1 MAQVRINISSCLIS
15 GKKNVN
21 DWFANERSQIGLEN
35 FSAVVDTQ
43 KLVIWWKSPNSSTVY
58 DLIIPVLNKIKELS
72 TPQSPT
78 ISFITGTIE
87 SDFQINLDC
96 LSEGDAKDTSLYPYL
111 YTIDRQY
118 IEKGVQ
124 SNVSH

>member
-21 DWFANERSQIGLEN
+21 DWFANEQSQIGLEN

-43 KLVIWWKSPNSSTVY
+43 KLVIWWKFPNSSTVY

-72 TPQSPT
+72 TSQSPT